1 MDGYW
6 GEGFLG
12 QGEWN
17 DHEHLGKG
25 GFIREWKI
33 WFDVYKGGL
42 GGLGVLGVSLWLV
55 WRGVEQ

>member
-17 DHEHLGKG
+17 DHEHLGKEG
-25 GFIREWKI
+25 
-33 WFDVYKGGL
+33 VL
-42 GGLGVLGVSLWLV
+42 GELGVSLWLI
-55 WRGVEQ
+55 WNGVGQ